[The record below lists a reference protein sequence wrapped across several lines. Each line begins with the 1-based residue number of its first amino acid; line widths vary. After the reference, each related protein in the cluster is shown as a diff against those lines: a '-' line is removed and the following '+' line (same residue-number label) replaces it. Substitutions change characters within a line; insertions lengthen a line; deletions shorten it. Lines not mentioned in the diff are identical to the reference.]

1 MKKYILSIDQGTTS
15 SRVILF
21 DNKFNIQDIIQEE
34 FTQYFPR
41 DGWVEHDAIEILK
54 SVKNLLK
61 NILKNN
67 SLNPL
72 QILSIGIANQRE
84 TTVLWNKITGK
95 PIYKAIVWQDRRTHK
110 NCEILKKKGYQK
122 KFQQIT
128 GLVIDPYFSATKIKW
143 ILDKV
148 KNSKKLIKENNLLF

>member
-41 DGWVEHDAIEILK
+41 DGWVEHDAIEIWR

-67 SLNPL
+67 SLNPYPAL
-72 QILSIGIANQRE
+72 FVIY
-84 TTVLWNKITGK
+84 NKITDSIKVTNMVGPLK
-95 PIYKAIVWQDRRTHK
+95 HLQNKWFFRQKGNNSEVDFHVDFELK
-110 NCEILKKKGYQK
+110 NKILNLLMIRSFDIGLKKIAVAFEKRAIEL
-122 KFQQIT
+122 F
-128 GLVIDPYFSATKIKW
+128 
-143 ILDKV
+143 
-148 KNSKKLIKENNLLF
+148 KNI